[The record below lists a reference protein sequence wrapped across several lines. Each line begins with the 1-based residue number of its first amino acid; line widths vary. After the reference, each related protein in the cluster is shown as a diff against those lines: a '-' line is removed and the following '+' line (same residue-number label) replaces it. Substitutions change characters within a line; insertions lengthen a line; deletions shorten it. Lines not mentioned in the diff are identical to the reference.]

1 MRACSVSLLQKNI
14 SSSSINPIDPFHGQI
29 YGRARKRFNARNHA
43 PWWDCSD
50 LEAAC
55 KSECFR
61 ELDRIAKTRYLE
73 KLKLLGL
80 DKTDDSFQLFVTRS
94 NRSGKLIIG
103 ADSCNQWSLSK
114 QRERRLPF
122 AATYSPLIMA
132 RVQGS
137 FLPNTHAYSS
147 RVTSH
152 GENCLQSQIEH
163 IVYHT
168 TEHDRFVKAAH
179 TCKTLSMFATVVS
192 VLCFNSDIGSGPF
205 KIRYLLLR
213 RCNMYSNS

>member
-1 MRACSVSLLQKNI
+1 MQRYPFIQSIDFQHTFVQPIDLSYRFALPIERWIHRRVDLSYRFAQSIDLSVRRSADA
-14 SSSSINPIDPFHGQI
+14 SIYRIDPFHGQI

-94 NRSGKLIIG
+94 NRSGKLI
-103 ADSCNQWSLSK
+103 SWS
-114 QRERRLPF
+114 
-122 AATYSPLIMA
+122 
-132 RVQGS
+132 
-137 FLPNTHAYSS
+137 
-147 RVTSH
+147 
-152 GENCLQSQIEH
+152 
-163 IVYHT
+163 
-168 TEHDRFVKAAH
+168 
-179 TCKTLSMFATVVS
+179 
-192 VLCFNSDIGSGPF
+192 
-205 KIRYLLLR
+205 
-213 RCNMYSNS
+213 